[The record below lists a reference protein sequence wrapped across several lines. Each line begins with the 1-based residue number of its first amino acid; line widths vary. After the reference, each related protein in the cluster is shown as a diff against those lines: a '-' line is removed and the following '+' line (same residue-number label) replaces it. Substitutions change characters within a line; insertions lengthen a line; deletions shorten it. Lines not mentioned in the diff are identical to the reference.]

1 MEICA
6 PAPVTETGVVVLI
19 PEMVTALAVVSELR
33 AAFVT
38 LGVKSNA
45 FGVVSAASVVTDHTL
60 SVEPM
65 DTVAVWA
72 VEKEALEVRR
82 TARVWPLLMVP
93 LLPHAP
99 PATLICGLPCPATL
113 TSPGQPAGI
122 PLMVTAEAV
131 VRVESAAFVALV
143 NVNALDEPLPYVPVT
158 PSSCDPQ
165 RKFAAVNCGSLVF
178 RSAASVHS
186 PASSF

>member
-1 MEICA
+1 
-6 PAPVTETGVVVLI
+6 VLI
-19 PEMVTALAVVSELR
+19 PEMVTALAVVSVLS

-65 DTVAVWA
+65 ETVAVWA

-82 TARVWPLLMVP
+82 TARVWPLVTLP
-93 LLPHAP
+93 LVPHAP
-99 PATLICGLPCPATL
+99 PAIDICGLPWPATL

-131 VRVESAAFVALV
+131 VSVESAAFVALV
-143 NVNALDEPLPYVPVT
+143 KVKALDEPLPNVPVT
-158 PSSCDPQ
+158 PSSWEPQ
-165 RKFAAVNCGSLVF
+165 RRFAAVNCGSFEF
-178 RSAASVHS
+178 RNAASVQS